1 MILGV
6 GHLPRIRRVHVVL
19 PPPHPLPQ
27 RVVVA
32 GGPEPVLS
40 AFLERLAAALDVP
53 LVPLAELSGADE
65 VSRLA
70 GFDGWVTTAEV
81 EEARPVLLDRAELVV
96 VVLGEDPGSLRG
108 LVRRTVRRLR
118 ADAAEP
124 DLAWLDAV
132 PLVRPELDVVR
143 LVGPAAIEGW
153 LTALA

>member
-1 MILGV
+1 M
-6 GHLPRIRRVHVVL
+6 
-19 PPPHPLPQ
+19 
-27 RVVVA
+27 
-32 GGPEPVLS
+32 LS
-40 AFLERLAAALDVP
+40 GFLERLAAALDVP
-53 LVPLAELSGADE
+53 LVPLSELAGADE
-65 VSRLA
+65 VATLA
-70 GFDGWVTTAEV
+70 AFDGWVTTAEV
-81 EEARPVLLDRAELVV
+81 EGARPLLLDRAELVV